1 MYCHNCGQYIED
13 DDVYCNHCGA
23 KVITDPEEPEKARP
37 VNNKGILIALAIVAI
52 IAAGGLAGWGL
63 FRVMDKPSENTEEAS
78 AKEKKEKK
86 EEAAEAVEDES
97 DDEPLFDEYDE
108 KYDDEPEETAPTE
121 DEKDTQAPAFTGHD
135 GDVFPQSSDRLLSE
149 GDVGVLTDYELRIAI
164 NEIYARNHYQFQ
176 NADMREYFSKK
187 DWYTG
192 LYPNQEDVR
201 AKFNS
206 TEEANVKLM
215 EKERARR

>member
-192 LYPNQEDVR
+192 L
-201 AKFNS
+201 
-206 TEEANVKLM
+206 
-215 EKERARR
+215 

>member
-1 MYCHNCGQYIED
+1 MYCHNCGQYVED
-13 DDVYCNHCGA
+13 GDVYCNHCGA
-23 KVITDPEEPEKARP
+23 KVLEDIEEPAKPRQSS
-37 VNNKGILIALAIVAI
+37 NKGLLIALAIIAVV
-52 IAAGGLAGWGL
+52 AAGGLAGWGIY
-63 FRVMDKPSENTEEAS
+63 RATDKPAETTEEAS

-86 EEAAEAVEDES
+86 EEAAEAVEE
-97 DDEPLFDEYDE
+97 
-108 KYDDEPEETAPTE
+108 EPEEEEEAETTVPSQE
-121 DEKDTQAPAFTGHD
+121 EPDTQTQVPAFVGHE
-135 GDVFPQSSDRLLSE
+135 GDIFPQSSDRLLSE

-192 LYPNQEDVR
+192 YYKDQAEVR

-206 TEEANVKLM
+206 TEEANMKLM
-215 EKERARR
+215 EKERSRR